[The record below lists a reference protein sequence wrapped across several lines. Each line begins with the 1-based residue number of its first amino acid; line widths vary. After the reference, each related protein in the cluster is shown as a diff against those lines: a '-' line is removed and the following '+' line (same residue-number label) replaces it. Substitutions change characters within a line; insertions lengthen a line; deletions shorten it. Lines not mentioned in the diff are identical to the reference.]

1 MKILIFLL
9 TISFPFQMLS
19 QQISDSTYKPILEN
33 PEYNLGKGPIIFIDE
48 GHYNFHK
55 KDGRYKPFSY
65 LLEMDGYNVAKY
77 KGKFKPNKLSEG
89 KILVISNALNYV
101 NEKKWELP
109 TPSAFSKKEID
120 VLEQWVFEGGSLFL
134 IADHMPMAGAAKDLA
149 SKFGFEF
156 SNGFVLHKKTKGS
169 AYFNINK
176 GSLVSNIITTGRSS
190 TESITQ
196 IKSFTGQ
203 AFKIPN
209 DATPILLFNEEY
221 VNLLPE
227 KAWDFT
233 KNTPRK
239 KVNGW
244 SQGAFK
250 KHGKGKI
257 VVFGEAA
264 MFSAQ
269 LAGAKKWKVGMNNEG
284 APENYQLLLNI
295 IHWLDGKM

>member
-1 MKILIFLL
+1 
-9 TISFPFQMLS
+9 
-19 QQISDSTYKPILEN
+19 
-33 PEYNLGKGPIIFIDE
+33 
-48 GHYNFHK
+48 
-55 KDGRYKPFSY
+55 
-65 LLEMDGYNVAKY
+65 
-77 KGKFKPNKLSEG
+77 
-89 KILVISNALNYV
+89 
-101 NEKKWELP
+101 
-109 TPSAFSKKEID
+109 
-120 VLEQWVFEGGSLFL
+120 
-134 IADHMPMAGAAKDLA
+134 
-149 SKFGFEF
+149 
-156 SNGFVLHKKTKGS
+156 
-169 AYFNINK
+169 
-176 GSLVSNIITTGRSS
+176 
-190 TESITQ
+190 
-196 IKSFTGQ
+196 
-203 AFKIPN
+203 
-209 DATPILLFNEEY
+209 